1 MRKALLFLLCFPYAS
16 LAIGQNVMGR
26 IISNGI
32 GVPNVMVS
40 DGQVVTVT
48 DENGKYEFTS
58 TKHYPYVFYCIPRGY
73 LPELKNNFNP
83 QFWQAL
89 DSEHV
94 DKVEYHNFTLIP
106 QDNDNY
112 HIAIGADSHLANRTS
127 DLEQFRTGYLA
138 RLRAEKRESDVP
150 VYSMI
155 LGDMTWDNYWYAR
168 SYNLQSFYNTC
179 KTYAYPVALFPVI
192 GNHDNDGGTT
202 PGNDTDFL
210 SAQPWRKIVSPTFY
224 SFNLGRVHYVVLDDI
239 YYKNEDTGGT
249 YSKGIVG
256 SRNYDA
262 LITDDQYE
270 WLAKD
275 LALVE
280 DKETPIIIGMHIPN
294 WSLASKAPF
303 AVSSRLANNCAERLC
318 EVVKDFKN
326 VHIVTGHTHYNY
338 CAHPSDYPN
347 VMEHNIAAICAT
359 WWWTGYVSGHHV
371 CQDGSPGGYSYWT
384 VNGTDISWEYHSCED
399 NGNLQMRIYDM
410 NTVKE
415 YFATDE
421 NAKKFLALYPT
432 RKTFSTL
439 PANTIY
445 VNVFGY
451 DTDWKVEVYEG
462 ASKRSVT
469 RLNEEDPYHTIAYDI
484 PRTIANGS
492 YTTDFGSKSTR
503 HMFRSYMATA
513 TQPVTVRVTDRF
525 GRVYVQSIERPH
537 PYSLDMDKIQSDADL
552 TGVSGLRPA
561 ERLKA
566 YSRDGKLCID
576 SPAAQTAIVAL
587 PDGRSI
593 TRRLVRGS
601 NIISLPGVRGICIV
615 RAGDESVKVTVKG

>member
-1 MRKALLFLLCFPYAS
+1 MLDLKLIAESGQLFDHHYKLIRPL
-16 LAIGQNVMGR
+16 
-26 IISNGI
+26 
-32 GVPNVMVS
+32 
-40 DGQVVTVT
+40 
-48 DENGKYEFTS
+48 S
-58 TKHYPYVFYCIPRGY
+58 T
-73 LPELKNNFNP
+73 
-83 QFWQAL
+83 
-89 DSEHV
+89 
-94 DKVEYHNFTLIP
+94 
-106 QDNDNY
+106 
-112 HIAIGADSHLANRTS
+112 
-127 DLEQFRTGYLA
+127 
-138 RLRAEKRESDVP
+138 
-150 VYSMI
+150 
-155 LGDMTWDNYWYAR
+155 
-168 SYNLQSFYNTC
+168 
-179 KTYAYPVALFPVI
+179 
-192 GNHDNDGGTT
+192 DGGTA
-202 PGNDTDFL
+202 D
-210 SAQPWRKIVSPTFY
+210 V
-224 SFNLGRVHYVVLDDI
+224 
-239 YYKNEDTGGT
+239 
-249 YSKGIVG
+249 
-256 SRNYDA
+256 
-262 LITDDQYE
+262 
-270 WLAKD
+270 WLA
-275 LALVE
+275 L
-280 DKETPIIIGMHIPN
+280 
-294 WSLASKAPF
+294 
-303 AVSSRLANNCAERLC
+303 
-318 EVVKDFKN
+318 
-326 VHIVTGHTHYNY
+326 
-338 CAHPSDYPN
+338 
-347 VMEHNIAAICAT
+347 
-359 WWWTGYVSGHHV
+359 
-371 CQDGSPGGYSYWT
+371 
-384 VNGTDISWEYHSCED
+384 
-399 NGNLQMRIYDM
+399 DM

-484 PRTIANGS
+484 PRTISNGS

-615 RAGDESVKVTVKG
+615 RAGDESVKVIVKG